1 MEELELYIDRLRSN
15 EYKDFSFNS
24 TPEFMES
31 SDKETSFDKNILV
44 DVSATLANDHLVFD
58 ISIQTEGNNFCKIC
72 NDPITHELNF
82 KERHVAIPLEE
93 MKSGIFSLKPYIRE
107 IIFLNMPRFSECEGK
122 CPEREAINKYLKT
135 SDNPQEDN

>member
-24 TPEFMES
+24 TPEFMET
-31 SDKETSFDKNILV
+31 SDEETSFDKNILV

-58 ISIQTEGNNFCKIC
+58 ISIETTGNNFCKIC
-72 NDPITHELNF
+72 NDPIAHELNF

-93 MKSGIFSLKPYIRE
+93 MKGGIFSLKPYIRE
-107 IIFLNMPRFSECEGK
+107 IIFLNMPRYSECEGK
-122 CPEREAINKYLKT
+122 CPEREVINKYLKT